1 MAARFLPTGGVVN
14 PYSDLQ
20 NAVAG
25 VGQLYQNYD
34 ENKRREVLFKDQQDE
49 RDRVKSMRDFST
61 SYDSRV
67 GDDYRGI
74 STNMRP
80 LVEQQ
85 EAQARQNFITTNPN
99 ATAEQA
105 SAFDTQ
111 LKSVRRSLANAE
123 DVASSVASDYRKA
136 GFSAAEADAYGRAE
150 AANYGA
156 RGAAIAQA
164 QAEADARNKAAEG
177 MSGRLL
183 DLYKVQSA
191 ADNAEIRGLL
201 NGSNA
206 SGGSGSKGSGN
217 GSATGSGS
225 FSNPVKLK
233 ALQDYLKGELDG
245 IGSGDAKN
253 AVTRFEQGMNLY
265 NERARANGGAQLS
278 FEQGQDVLL
287 SNISRNNW
295 DNQALFKDGPEFAAL
310 LESQFGAPAAKAS
323 DGKTGGGSGNGA
335 LDRAAIIAGAQTQL
349 SPAERAAI
357 LSPER
362 VVVNPEQVV
371 RSQVAGAYAR
381 LFPQAA
387 QDNRALLENATKP
400 AASSGGV
407 SRSVVATGT
416 NTSAVRPVGTPNGRY
431 VPPVVAPLQGDAT
444 RGAGYQPLPN
454 AAPAGVRSD
463 AGTPTNTQP
472 ITPARELAEQI
483 SAYERNGTDG
493 SVDLPR
499 TLQTLQAR
507 NPEMYQAVMRER
519 NAISK
524 DNLQYDK
531 MTKEIATLESR
542 SEAARKRLAAVDPN
556 TLSTDRQVSDNRA
569 MFDLSGASR
578 FGGVSTPVESDSPYQ
593 QYLNQQN
600 QLDNWDQ
607 QIQQLRNRKQEIETT
622 NQPKDFSRLKS
633 ILNR

>member
-74 STNMRP
+74 SANMRP

-85 EAQARQNFITTNPN
+85 EAQARQNFVTTNPN

-111 LKSVRRSLANAE
+111 LKNVRRSLANAE

-136 GFSAAEADAYGRAE
+136 GFSAAEADTYGRAE

-191 ADNAEIRGLL
+191 ADSAEIRGLL

-206 SGGSGSKGSGN
+206 SGGSG
-217 GSATGSGS
+217 
-225 FSNPVKLK
+225 FK

-323 DGKTGGGSGNGA
+323 DGKTSGTGNAA

-357 LSPER
+357 LSPAR

-371 RSQVAGAYAR
+371 RSQIANAYSQ

-387 QDNRALLENATKP
+387 QTNRALVENVSAPAPVGAVRRSVP
-400 AASSGGV
+400 AAEG
-407 SRSVVATGT
+407 
-416 NTSAVRPVGTPNGRY
+416 NTSVTRPAGLTNGRY
-431 VPPVVAPLQGDAT
+431 VPPVVDPLTGDAT

-454 AAPAGVRSD
+454 VAPAGVQSD
-463 AGTPTNTQP
+463 AGTPTNTRP

-483 SAYERNGTDG
+483 AAYERNGTDG

-519 NAISK
+519 NDISK

-556 TLSTDRQVSDNRA
+556 TLSTDRQVADNRA

-607 QIQQLRNRKQEIETT
+607 QIQQLRSRKQAIEST